1 MRKRASKV
9 KARKEQRRRGEVPVR
24 DRIEY
29 AAMRI
34 LAALLRIL
42 PLSVGSA
49 LVGAAWRA
57 VGPFTNRHQRA
68 LRNVELAL
76 PDLDPTE
83 RKQIAAQQWDNLGRT
98 FAESFL
104 IDRIVADPRRHE
116 LVVSPE
122 LDARLRGP
130 GGFIGTSMHAAN
142 WELAAFPLR
151 RYRAVAGLYQEL
163 SNPLADAYVA
173 TLRRHVFNGGLFT
186 KGLKTPGRITQW
198 LRDGN
203 AIGMLVDSREG
214 RGIPVTAFGR
224 PTLANP
230 FPAMVARRLGI
241 PLIAG
246 RPSRLPGSRFR
257 LELVEIAV
265 PVTDDPKA
273 DVAAA
278 TQALTDQ
285 LDAWIRER
293 PGEWMWVQNRWRD
306 DGGKRQRRQAS
317 Q

>member
-1 MRKRASKV
+1 M
-9 KARKEQRRRGEVPVR
+9 
-24 DRIEY
+24 
-29 AAMRI
+29 
-34 LAALLRIL
+34 
-42 PLSVGSA
+42 
-49 LVGAAWRA
+49 
-57 VGPFTNRHQRA
+57 
-68 LRNVELAL
+68 
-76 PDLDPTE
+76 
-83 RKQIAAQQWDNLGRT
+83 
-98 FAESFL
+98 
-104 IDRIVADPRRHE
+104 
-116 LVVSPE
+116 
-122 LDARLRGP
+122 
-130 GGFIGTSMHAAN
+130 
-142 WELAAFPLR
+142 
-151 RYRAVAGLYQEL
+151 
-163 SNPLADAYVA
+163 
-173 TLRRHVFNGGLFT
+173 FNGGLFT
-186 KGLKTPGRITQW
+186 KGLKTPGRIMEW

-257 LELVEIAV
+257 LELVEIPV

-306 DGGKRQRRQAS
+306 DGGKRQRRPAS